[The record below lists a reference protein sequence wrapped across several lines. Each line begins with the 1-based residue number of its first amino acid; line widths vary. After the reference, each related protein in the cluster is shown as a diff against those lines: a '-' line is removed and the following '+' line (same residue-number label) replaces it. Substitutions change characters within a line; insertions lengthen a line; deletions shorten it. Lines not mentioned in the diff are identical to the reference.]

1 MAVYRQPGAKEND
14 ERSGH
19 MQCDSGVAA
28 LLIEQTLT
36 QDSSTADV
44 LDPAMVW
51 LQAAEDGDSETTT
64 KMLED
69 EAFTAVN
76 IRFSKDQHERP
87 SSSKHI
93 SGIQSGHKSIH
104 AVF

>member
-1 MAVYRQPGAKEND
+1 
-14 ERSGH
+14 
-19 MQCDSGVAA
+19 MQCDSEVAA

-51 LQAAEDGDSETTT
+51 LQAAEDGDTETTT

-76 IRFSKDQHERP
+76 IRFTKINMKGQALQNRFLVYNLRTNLYM
-87 SSSKHI
+87 
-93 SGIQSGHKSIH
+93 QL
-104 AVF
+104 F